1 MRSFLG
7 TLVTVLVLS
16 SCAGKKTESRQAEQ
30 PSEVAGGFGLTMQCS
45 VLNRNAADSA
55 SSSVGCLVFNDD
67 GTPYGGSITNTS
79 AEFVTTSG
87 KVIKSAQIITGP
99 NAANYSILVE
109 ASDLK
114 PSETATIR
122 VSATFDGRS
131 FILVSSLK
139 EFATICTQDMNL
151 FVDSAAPAT
160 NRACTSSEKCRTMTQ
175 ALAMIPDII
184 TCKITIDVAKG
195 VYQESI
201 NLTEKSVR
209 KDGVLKIQGVP
220 KRDGGGYDTILTNDV
235 SSSDSLSRIRG
246 FVLAGFSTESKFG
259 ALHLANLKL
268 EGRPSSVADD
278 PPITAIQAHSS
289 AVLLENVEISNYS
302 QGISSPSASVVR
314 LKNVTIKGAKV
325 GFSARDLIIFS
336 LSEDIVLSGLDKT
349 DASSRGIFIDGCR
362 DFQSSHRGIPLKSL
376 TIDNFHSAIFLADT
390 SVNFKG
396 GETVTIN
403 NVHKGITLFE
413 GSTISFPKTIAE
425 GSTDDS
431 GKPVNPVP
439 PVELSIKNITGHG
452 IYLSESSFDD
462 GLKGAPQ
469 IKHSLVIDGN
479 PDTPLIW
486 AANNSRIDLKQTD
499 VNFCFKSFNSSL
511 DTVWSTSANPS
522 SYAFVV
528 DRDSDASL
536 TWSENPFKFGSACS
550 STDIAKRPLHVK
562 TWKYRFKT
570 STVCPAGYTIQNEGI
585 ESFCYA
591 GFGRARYW
599 YPRATMP
606 DVYFGALQSDSRID
620 DKSEPFP

>member
-7 TLVTVLVLS
+7 IMVAVLSLS
-16 SCAGKKTESRQAEQ
+16 SCSGKKTDSRQAEQ

-45 VLNRNAADSA
+45 VLNRNVADSA

-67 GTPYGGSITNTS
+67 GTPYAGSITNTS

-87 KVIKSAQIITGP
+87 KVIKSVQIITGP

-139 EFATICTQDMNL
+139 EFATTCTQDMNL
-151 FVDSAAPAT
+151 FVDSAAPAK
-160 NRACTSSEKCRTMTQ
+160 NRACTSSEKCRTMAQ
-175 ALAMIPDII
+175 ALAMIPDILN
-184 TCKITIDVAKG
+184 CQITIDVAKG

-201 NLTEKSVR
+201 NLNEKAVR
-209 KDGVLKIQGVP
+209 RGGVLKIQGVP
-220 KRDGGGYDTILTNDV
+220 KRADEGYDTILTNDV
-235 SSSDSLSRIRG
+235 SSSDSLSRTRG
-246 FVLAGFSTESKFG
+246 VLLAGFSTASNVV
-259 ALHLANLKL
+259 ALHLVNLKL
-268 EGRPSSVADD
+268 EGRPSSVDGD
-278 PPITAIQAHSS
+278 PSITAIQSHSS
-289 AVLLENVEISNYS
+289 AVQLENVEISNYS

-349 DASSRGIFIDGCR
+349 DASSRGIFIDGCK

-396 GETVTIN
+396 GETVKID

-413 GSTISFPKTIAE
+413 GSTISILAE
-425 GSTDDS
+425 GSTD
-431 GKPVNPVP
+431 GGGQPVK
-439 PVELSIKNITGHG
+439 LSIKNITGHG

-462 GLKGAPQ
+462 GPTGVSQSRL
-469 IKHSLVIDGN
+469 SLDIDGN
-479 PDTPLIW
+479 PDTFLIW

-499 VNFCFKSFNSSL
+499 MTFCFKSFNSYI

-528 DRDSDASL
+528 DSDSDASL
-536 TWSENPFKFGSACS
+536 TWSQNPFKFGSACS
-550 STDIAKRPLHVK
+550 STDNAKRPLHIK
-562 TWKYRFKT
+562 TWMYRFET
-570 STVCPAGYTIQNEGI
+570 STVCPAGYTLQNEGI
-585 ESFCYA
+585 KSFCYA
-591 GFGRARYW
+591 GFGRARYKH
-599 YPRATMP
+599 PLGSPP
-606 DVYFGALQSDSRID
+606 DVYFGVLEGDTRID
-620 DKSEPFP
+620 DKPGP